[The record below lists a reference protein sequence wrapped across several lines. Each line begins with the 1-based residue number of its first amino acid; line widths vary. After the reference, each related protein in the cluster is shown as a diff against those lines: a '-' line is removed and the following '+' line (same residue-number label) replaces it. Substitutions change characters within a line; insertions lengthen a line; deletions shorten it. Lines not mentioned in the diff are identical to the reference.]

1 VKQLTCWINKDAAQ
15 MTMTMPIQE
24 QCQGDSSIAPPM
36 ASQHQ
41 HQQQQQHHQKQL
53 MQTMANNQQPTTTG
67 GNSNR
72 TENENEG

>member
-1 VKQLTCWINKDAAQ
+1 

-53 MQTMANNQQPTTTG
+53 MQTMANNQQQLAETA
-67 GNSNR
+67 
-72 TENENEG
+72 TELKMKTKANGFEWPVKQCLQYP